1 MTWGDVIV
9 ISVLALIVAGV
20 IWGMIRDKKKGK
32 CCGCSSCSG
41 CAMAGSCHHAKKQ

>member
-32 CCGCSSCSG
+32 CCGCSSCGG